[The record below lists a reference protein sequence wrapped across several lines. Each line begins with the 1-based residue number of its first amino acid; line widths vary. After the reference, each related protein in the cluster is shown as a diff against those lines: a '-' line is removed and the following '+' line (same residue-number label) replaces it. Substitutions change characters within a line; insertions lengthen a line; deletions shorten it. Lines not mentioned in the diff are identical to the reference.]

1 MVLKKNGAGDR
12 TRTYDPI
19 ITNDVLY
26 LLSYTGIFLLLR
38 PRNEDATGY
47 APLVNDW
54 LETSIESTRGQPMPR
69 LPANASRWARIR
81 S

>member
-1 MVLKKNGAGDR
+1 
-12 TRTYDPI
+12 
-19 ITNDVLY
+19 
-26 LLSYTGIFLLLR
+26 LLR

-69 LPANASRWARIR
+69 LPANASRWARIG